1 MCRAAVR
8 SVVQNLRSRSA
19 PAFRQGALEA
29 THRADV
35 RHERYDRLT
44 SMEVMDMEATRDEL
58 LSEFKGLI
66 GDAEALLKATTDQ
79 AGETVTAV
87 RQRIEQRLEEGKKS
101 VAEAEVLLFEK
112 TKEAARNAE
121 VYVRENPWNAV
132 GIAAGVGLVVGL
144 LMRRR

>member
-1 MCRAAVR
+1 
-8 SVVQNLRSRSA
+8 
-19 PAFRQGALEA
+19 
-29 THRADV
+29 
-35 RHERYDRLT
+35 
-44 SMEVMDMEATRDEL
+44 MEATRDEL
-58 LSEFKGLI
+58 LSEFKALI

-101 VAEAEVLLFEK
+101 VAEAEVLLIEK
-112 TKEAARNAE
+112 TKEAAKNAE

>member
-1 MCRAAVR
+1 
-8 SVVQNLRSRSA
+8 
-19 PAFRQGALEA
+19 
-29 THRADV
+29 
-35 RHERYDRLT
+35 
-44 SMEVMDMEATRDEL
+44 MEATRDEL
-58 LSEFKGLI
+58 LSEFKALI

-79 AGETVTAV
+79 AGETVAAV

-121 VYVRENPWNAV
+121 DYVRENPWNAV